1 MARIILEDKDIRE
14 FEEKINSLPCFAKN
28 VSENM
33 AVSQSIQNLMNWMGT
48 KVEQEEKAIEE
59 ANQ

>member
-1 MARIILEDKDIRE
+1 MARLILEDKDIKD

-33 AVSQSIQNLMNWMGT
+33 AVYQAIQALMNWMGT
-48 KVEQEEKAIEE
+48 KIEQEEEKKEVKK
-59 ANQ
+59 